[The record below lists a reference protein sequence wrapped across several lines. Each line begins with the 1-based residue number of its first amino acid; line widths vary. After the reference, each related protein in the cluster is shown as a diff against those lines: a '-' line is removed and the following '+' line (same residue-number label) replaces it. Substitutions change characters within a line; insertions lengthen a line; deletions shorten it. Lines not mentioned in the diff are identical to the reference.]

1 MGRGRSYGRGSARN
15 GVTLSPDC
23 DGLGAAWGGR
33 GSMLLLLLLLLVL
46 GVVVLQA
53 SHGLLV
59 GRFLLL

>member
-1 MGRGRSYGRGSARN
+1 
-15 GVTLSPDC
+15 
-23 DGLGAAWGGR
+23 
-33 GSMLLLLLLLLVL
+33 MLLLLLLLLVL